1 MEHKTLLDMLSE
13 ANEIVKRLS
22 FDDVI
27 KLIETGNTLIIDVR
41 EESEVLAGRIKN
53 SIHIP
58 RGLIEFSF
66 ELGSPNNPGNAN
78 AETNLVFYCAGGYRA
93 ALAAET
99 MYKMG
104 FKNVF
109 NAGGFN
115 EWVERNGEVS

>member
-53 SIHIP
+53 
-58 RGLIEFSF
+58 
-66 ELGSPNNPGNAN
+66 
-78 AETNLVFYCAGGYRA
+78 
-93 ALAAET
+93 
-99 MYKMG
+99 
-104 FKNVF
+104 
-109 NAGGFN
+109 
-115 EWVERNGEVS
+115 